1 MSAARERAKRASS
14 RFRQMQEEEEEEN
27 AKKMGDQPLK
37 IRHGGRSG
45 RVAAC
50 SEPAVHTPSPRG
62 GGVEEGG
69 GAPQLVECA

>member
-14 RFRQMQEEEEEEN
+14 RFRQMQEEEEEN